1 MTPASRYLYAGVSI
15 LVASGA
21 AATYLNFQGLAC
33 LTDLARIDRSV
44 IPAGVLEEME
54 RNCALVTNSYV
65 YSLYAV
71 AAGAILV
78 IVGFMKKRKSNAS

>member
-1 MTPASRYLYAGVSI
+1 LAAASRYLYVGISVLVVAG
-15 LVASGA
+15 
-21 AATYLNFQGLAC
+21 ATAGYLNFQGVAC

-44 IPAGVLEEME
+44 APGGLLEEME

-71 AAGAILV
+71 AAGVILV
-78 IVGFMKKRKSNAS
+78 IAGYMKKRKGNAS

>member
-1 MTPASRYLYAGVSI
+1 MTPASRYLYVGVSI
-15 LVASGA
+15 LVVAGA
-21 AATYLNFQGLAC
+21 AAAYLNFQGVTC

-44 IPAGVLEEME
+44 MPAGVLEEME

-78 IVGFMKKRKSNAS
+78 IAGFMKKKKGNAS